1 MSDKSY
7 EALPTADL
15 VESLKS
21 THRLE
26 RMAASHELRA
36 RAEKDASELVQYAQD
51 MNRALSS
58 VEAQTRWELLAAL
71 SAVAAVDIK
80 AVARTFREAEASL
93 FDDESSAVR
102 LAAFR
107 FFVVFGANNEKNSDK
122 AWPLIDEF
130 IQCYH
135 GDPEYRDI
143 LTQLVCFAKGNLSQ
157 KTRKSFTDRLSFD
170 AESAH
175 GYIKTFSVE
184 IIEILKRAQ

>member
-1 MSDKSY
+1 MSDRSY

-26 RMAASHELRA
+26 RMAASHELSA

-184 IIEILKRAQ
+184 IIEILKRTQ

>member
-1 MSDKSY
+1 
-7 EALPTADL
+7 
-15 VESLKS
+15 
-21 THRLE
+21 
-26 RMAASHELRA
+26 MAASHELRV

-58 VEAQTRWELLAAL
+58 VEAQTRWELLSAL

>member
-21 THRLE
+21 TYRLE
-26 RMAASHELRA
+26 RMAASHELRV

-58 VEAQTRWELLAAL
+58 VEAQTRWELLSAL
-71 SAVAAVDIK
+71 SAVAVVDIK

>member
-21 THRLE
+21 THRLG
-26 RMAASHELRA
+26 RMAASHELRV

-58 VEAQTRWELLAAL
+58 VEAQTRWELLSAL

>member
-1 MSDKSY
+1 MSDRSY

-58 VEAQTRWELLAAL
+58 VEAQTRWELLSAL